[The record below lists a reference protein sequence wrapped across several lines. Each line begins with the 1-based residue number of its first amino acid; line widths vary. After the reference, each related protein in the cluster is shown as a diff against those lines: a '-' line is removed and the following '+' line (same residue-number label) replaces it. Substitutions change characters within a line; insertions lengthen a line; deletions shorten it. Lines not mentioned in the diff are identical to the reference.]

1 MRTVNRDTG
10 CIQFRWREDH
20 LQEEKNWERIGEK
33 WEERPSFGRR
43 RINVSSYAYQ
53 LNWENTQGDVPYIF
67 LLWGLNRSQCFLI
80 PFWPNFA
87 AARWGKE
94 GVNDI
99 GCISVLRV
107 TWKSSGFA
115 MPGGEGNSTALFVEI
130 SCFSD
135 CPLLCC
141 KYSSFHFPKLGPVP
155 EECIW
160 IAFAHYPPQKRISQ
174 QGPYS

>member
-1 MRTVNRDTG
+1 MRTVNRDMG
-10 CIQFRWREDH
+10 CIQFRRREDH
-20 LQEEKNWERIGEK
+20 LEEKKNWGRIGQK
-33 WEERPSFGRR
+33 WEESPSFGRR
-43 RINVSSYAYQ
+43 RTNFFSFAYQ
-53 LNWENTQGDVPYIF
+53 LNWENTQVDVQYIF
-67 LLWGLNRSQCFLI
+67 CFGVWAGLDVFFNPILVQ
-80 PFWPNFA
+80 FA

-94 GVNDI
+94 GVSDI
-99 GCISVLRV
+99 GWISVLRV
-107 TWKSSGFA
+107 TWKSSGFV
-115 MPGGEGNSTALFVEI
+115 MPGGERNSTALFVEI